1 MQGRKPDS
9 AMNTIEN
16 IKERFHE
23 LQATNGNKLKSLE
36 QNAFE
41 AFNRMGIPTARH
53 EEWKYTRIGTVFN
66 KEFSLKHASSLGE
79 KDIDDIRLPG
89 HESANEIIFVN
100 GIYSPALSKIRS
112 EEVVVQS
119 LQDASANEFANIVS
133 KHLGHSSRY
142 AKDGIHALNSAFAHE
157 GVFIHIGHGK
167 IAEHPVYIYHV
178 TDARES
184 SVLAQPRNLVYVGE
198 RAEVEFAETHYT
210 FGLSESFTN
219 EVLEIIVEKDA
230 LVSYYKIQNDAEQ
243 SSQVCTTHFRQ
254 VGKSYIHA
262 VTISLNGGMVRNNL
276 NIALEAEHAEAH
288 LYGLYFPQGNS
299 HIDNHTTVD
308 HVKPN
313 CMSNELYK
321 GIISDN
327 ATAVFNGKIFVQ
339 QDAQKTNAYQSNKNI
354 LLSDGAN
361 VNTKPQLEIFADDV
375 KCSHG
380 CTVGKLDEEGLFY
393 LRSRGINE
401 DTARSLLIHA
411 FAMDILE
418 HIKPVVLRNYVDK
431 LIFERL
437 EFEHDAI
444 SDHTEKF

>member
-1 MQGRKPDS
+1 
-9 AMNTIEN
+9 MNTIEN
-16 IKERFHE
+16 IKERFQE
-23 LQATNGNKLKSLE
+23 LQTANGNKLSSLE

-41 AFNRMGIPTARH
+41 SFNKMGIPTARH
-53 EEWKYTRIGTVFN
+53 EEWKYTRISNVFN
-66 KEFSLKHASSLGE
+66 KELHFKPSSSISAKEL
-79 KDIDDIRLPG
+79 DDARLPG
-89 HESANEIIFVN
+89 YENANEIVFVN
-100 GIYSPALSKIRS
+100 GIFSTSLSNIRS
-112 EEVVVQS
+112 RELSVQS
-119 LQDASANEFANIVS
+119 LKEASGSEFSGIVA
-133 KHLGHSSRY
+133 KHLGNSSRY

-157 GVFIHIGHGK
+157 GVFIHIGNGK
-167 IAEHPVYIYHV
+167 IAEHPVYIYHI
-178 TDARES
+178 TDARET

-210 FGLSESFTN
+210 LGVSESFTN
-219 EVLEIIVEKDA
+219 QVLEIVVEKDA
-230 LVSYYKIQNDAEQ
+230 NVSYYKIQNDKEQ

-276 NIALEAEHAEAH
+276 NITLEAEHAEAH
-288 LYGLYFPQGNS
+288 LYGLYFLQGNS
-299 HIDNHTTVD
+299 HVDNHTVVD

-321 GIISDN
+321 GIITDN

-339 QDAQKTNAYQSNKNI
+339 PHAQKTNAYQSNKNI
-354 LLSDGAN
+354 LLSENAN

-380 CTVGKLDEEGLFY
+380 CTVGRLDDEGLFY
-393 LRSRGINE
+393 LRSRGISE

-418 HIKPVVLRNYVDK
+418 HIKPAILRSYVDK

-437 EFEHDAI
+437 EFEHHDAI
-444 SDHTEKF
+444 SSNTGKL